1 MKHNLIDSRDRF
13 RPEGIEYKVKIEVQV
28 NMRFIWTVIKCAFQ
42 NKDIL
47 ITHKFTNDP
56 FLHGDCKSQTKTT
69 LSEKG

>member
-1 MKHNLIDSRDRF
+1 MKHNLIDSRDKF
-13 RPEGIEYKVKIEVQV
+13 RPEGMEYKVKIEVQV

-47 ITHKFTNDP
+47 IHHKFTNDP
-56 FLHGDCKSQTKTT
+56 MLQDWHKSQTKTT